1 MRVGT
6 SLYSRLFQSAILLA
20 ATSVATLM
28 IQPAAEAQT
37 TSWAACAKE
46 NQTCSFT
53 GTRKVRFGADS
64 RWVTRDITATGG
76 GVACTTA
83 VFGDPAKGAAKSC
96 QIQSGTASAAAV
108 PSGWTFCANENVKCS
123 FTGTRRVRYGVD
135 TRWITR
141 DITASNGGI
150 SCSNATFGDPAR
162 GVWKSCQ
169 LQNTSSGGTN
179 LPPVISGSPSTS
191 ITVGSSYWFQP
202 AASDPN
208 GSALT
213 FSILNKPTWA
223 TFNTTNGR
231 ITGNPTLANVGT
243 YANITIRVSDGAST
257 VSLRAF
263 TITVATLSSGSVTL
277 SWTPPVSNTNG
288 SVLTNLAG
296 YRIVYGTSATA
307 LNQQIQIT
315 NASVSSYVISGLTRG
330 TYYFAVRAYTST
342 GVQSDLSNVASKT
355 IS

>member
-1 MRVGT
+1 MPVGT
-6 SLYSRLFQSAILLA
+6 SLHSRLFQWSILLA
-20 ATSVATLM
+20 AAGVATLLF
-28 IQPAAEAQT
+28 QPAAEAQT

-46 NQTCSFT
+46 NLTCSFT

-64 RWVTRDITATGG
+64 RWVTRDITATAG
-76 GVACTTA
+76 GVACTVA

-96 QIQSGTASAAAV
+96 QIMSGAVAAAAV
-108 PSGWTFCANENVKCS
+108 PAGWTFCANENVKCS

-162 GVWKSCQ
+162 GAWKSCQ
-169 LQNTSSGGTN
+169 LQNTSSGSPN
-179 LPPVISGSPSTS
+179 PPPVISGSPSTS

-208 GSALT
+208 GNTLT
-213 FSILNKPTWA
+213 FSILNKPSWV

-231 ITGNPTLANVGT
+231 ITGTPTLANVGT
-243 YANITIRVSDGAST
+243 YANITVRVSDGAST
-257 VSLRAF
+257 VSLPAF
-263 TITVATLSSGSVTL
+263 AVTVAAVSSGSVTL

-296 YRIVYGTSATA
+296 YRIVYGTSPGA
-307 LNQQIQIT
+307 LTQQIQVT
-315 NASVSSYVISGLTRG
+315 NASVSRYVVTGLTRG
-330 TYYFAVRAYTST
+330 TYYFAVRAYTT
-342 GVQSDLSNVASKT
+342 AGAQSNLSNVATKT
-355 IS
+355 LN